1 MEKQLEY
8 MATRC
13 WRTSA
18 SRFEAARRMRRCH
31 NASTLCVALI
41 SVEIIVLNLLVFV
54 DNLHLDDKA
63 VTITTVCL
71 SVFVLVL
78 SLIVSQLRYEQREVN
93 YHSCAVNLGNLE
105 KRIRIFK
112 AAGKPITYEILM
124 DLNKEYNSILL
135 ISNLNHT
142 TMDHDWAMRKDKD
155 KDKNKQYGENP
166 ICLWWHRTWLA
177 IKWYLLRSDSIYH
190 CLTAIG
196 GIAVIAVASICR

>member
-155 KDKNKQYGENP
+155 KDKQYGENP

>member
-1 MEKQLEY
+1 MEQQLES

-54 DNLHLDDKA
+54 DDLHLDDKA

-78 SLIVSQLRYEQREVN
+78 SLIVSQLRYEQRELN

-105 KRIRIFK
+105 KRIRILK
-112 AAGKPITYEILM
+112 AAGKTITYEILM
-124 DLNKEYNSILL
+124 DLNKEYNSILQ

-142 TMDHDWAMRKDKD
+142 TMDHDWAMRKDI
-155 KDKNKQYGENP
+155 NKYKQFGDNP
-166 ICLWWHRTWLA
+166 ICIWWHRTWLA

-190 CLTAIG
+190 CLTIIG
-196 GIAVIAVASICR
+196 GIAVIAVAFICR